1 MSRTIA
7 DDRRGGDG
15 RTDTTPGDVATNFAT
30 LDEIREAALAKLSPA
45 ARDFLESG
53 AGDETTLRRN
63 RRAFERWAFVP
74 RVMSGLPV
82 PATAARFLGVDLA
95 FPVLTAPFGADG
107 LFHPDGQIAV
117 ARANAVAGTASV
129 VPEAGTHSLEEIAAA
144 APDAAAFG
152 QIHPLG
158 TDDGFLEMMRR
169 FEDAGY
175 RGLCI
180 TCDVPIQG
188 WRDRNRR
195 NRYLPDYAL
204 FGGNYA
210 SIDQALGRLGPL
222 LDQRAPVWSWSK
234 LGSLLAQGSL
244 PWMAKGIMTADDAR
258 AAVAAGASALLVSNH
273 GGRQLDGQRA
283 SLDALPEVRAAVGP
297 DVGVALDSGVRRGAD
312 VVKAIALGAD
322 VVVIGRLAAYG
333 LATGGEAGLARV
345 LELLRAETTTI
356 LTLLGRGSLADLNR
370 DALVRV
376 EAD

>member
-1 MSRTIA
+1 M
-7 DDRRGGDG
+7 
-15 RTDTTPGDVATNFAT
+15 DTALDQVATEFAT
-30 LDEIREAALAKLSPA
+30 LDEIRQAALARLSSG

-63 RRAFERWAFVP
+63 RRAFERWAFQP
-74 RVMSGLPV
+74 RVMSGLPS
-82 PATAARFLGVDLA
+82 PATATRFLGIDLA
-95 FPVLTAPFGADG
+95 LPVLTAPFGADG

-117 ARANAVAGTASV
+117 ARANAVAGTASI
-129 VPEAGTHSLEEIAAA
+129 VPEAGTHSLEQIAAA
-144 APDAAAFG
+144 APASAAFG

-158 TDDGFLEMMRR
+158 TDDGFLDMMRR
-169 FEDAGY
+169 YEDAGY

-188 WRDRNRR
+188 WRDRNLR

-204 FGGNYA
+204 FGGNYP
-210 SIDQALGRLGPL
+210 SIEQALGQLGQL
-222 LDQRAPVWSWSK
+222 LEPQAPVWSWSK
-234 LGSLLAQGSL
+234 LGALLGAGRL

-273 GGRQLDGQRA
+273 GGRQLDGQLA
-283 SLDALPEVRAAVGP
+283 SLDVLPEIRDAVGP
-297 DVGVALDSGVRRGAD
+297 DIEIALDSGIRRGAD
-312 VVKAIALGAD
+312 IAKAIALGAD

-333 LATGGEAGLARV
+333 LAAGGEAGVLRV
-345 LELLRAETTTI
+345 LELLRAEITTI
-356 LTLLGRGSLADLNR
+356 LTLLGRGSVADLNR